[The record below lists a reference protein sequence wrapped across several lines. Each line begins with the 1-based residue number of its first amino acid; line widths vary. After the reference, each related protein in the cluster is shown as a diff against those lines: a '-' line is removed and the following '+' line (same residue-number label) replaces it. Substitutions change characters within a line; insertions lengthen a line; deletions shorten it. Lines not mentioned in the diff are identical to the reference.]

1 MTNKSFIEKTM
12 VMYYVEIVP
21 TDIET
26 FVSHVK
32 TFQYSVRENV
42 RIIGKYISLN
52 RLSLYFNH
60 TLDHDHGSHGMPG
73 IYIKYDVSALK
84 VLVLL
89 GRENVIK
96 LLIRMCSVIAGII
109 VISSFV
115 NSFLLKLWDSFLKTF
130 APQIYALSQE
140 QLPLKVD
147 PQKTANI
154 YDVLTKNQ
162 RTSESQQGK
171 GTGNIN
177 LLTNNLILNSD
188 PIINLTT
195 K

>member
-1 MTNKSFIEKTM
+1 
-12 VMYYVEIVP
+12 
-21 TDIET
+21 
-26 FVSHVK
+26 
-32 TFQYSVRENV
+32 
-42 RIIGKYISLN
+42 
-52 RLSLYFNH
+52 
-60 TLDHDHGSHGMPG
+60 MPG
-73 IYIKYDVSALK
+73 VYIKYDVSALK

-89 GRENVIK
+89 GRENIVK
-96 LLIRMCSVIAGII
+96 LVIRMCSVIAGII

-115 NSFLLKLWDSFLKTF
+115 NSFLLKIWENFLKTF

-140 QLPLKVD
+140 KLPLKVD

-162 RTSESQQGK
+162 RSAVESQGK

>member
-1 MTNKSFIEKTM
+1 
-12 VMYYVEIVP
+12 
-21 TDIET
+21 
-26 FVSHVK
+26 
-32 TFQYSVRENV
+32 
-42 RIIGKYISLN
+42 
-52 RLSLYFNH
+52 
-60 TLDHDHGSHGMPG
+60 MPG

-84 VLVLL
+84 INVLL
-89 GRENVIK
+89 GRENIVK
-96 LLIRMCSVIAGII
+96 LVIRMCSVIAGIV

-115 NSFLLKLWDSFLKTF
+115 NTFLLKLWESFLKTF
-130 APQIYALSQE
+130 APQIYALRQE
-140 QLPLKVD
+140 KLPLKVD

-162 RTSESQQGK
+162 RESQGK

-177 LLTNNLILNSD
+177 LLTNNLMLNSD